1 MYSSVVPWVELLVQ
15 RRLCPIFVKSGVLKK
30 GTQWSGVGLPDI
42 HEYSVVD
49 DSFQIQVGV
58 WNQQNLQPRIPTT
71 DVAKLLQY
79 SGSRVEH
86 RDGFSS

>member
-1 MYSSVVPWVELLVQ
+1 MHSI
-15 RRLCPIFVKSGVLKK
+15 CTGA
-30 GTQWSGVGLPDI
+30 T
-42 HEYSVVD
+42 

-58 WNQQNLQPRIPTT
+58 QNQQNLLPRIPTT

-86 RDGFSS
+86 RDRFSS